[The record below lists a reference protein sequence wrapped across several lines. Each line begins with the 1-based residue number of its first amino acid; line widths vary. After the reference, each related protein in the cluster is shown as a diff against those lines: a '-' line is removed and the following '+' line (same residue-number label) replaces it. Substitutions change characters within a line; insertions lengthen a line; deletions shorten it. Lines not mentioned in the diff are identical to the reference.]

1 MSAYGSIVSDVMV
14 KGGTRCRLDTVTY
27 TSPEFDELE
36 TLVEVCE
43 PLCETEEPT
52 MQAPW
57 NRAQSRSFSSLPNST
72 KSKRLCKHPVS
83 EQRFRMGGRSLHSPA
98 PASAPPLGFSASR
111 SYGLFPAF
119 RAEYPSGT
127 RCRAPRRATPN
138 EGNDHDRQTTGCKS
152 P

>member
-43 PLCETEEPT
+43 PFVKPKSPPCRPL
-52 MQAPW
+52 W
-57 NRAQSRSFSSLPNST
+57 NRARSRSFSFLPNST

-98 PASAPPLGFSASR
+98 PASAHCL
-111 SYGLFPAF
+111 AF
-119 RAEYPSGT
+119 RLPDLMVCFRRSG
-127 RCRAPRRATPN
+127 RNIRPGRVAALHARHP
-138 EGNDHDRQTTGCKS
+138 E
-152 P
+152 